1 LYILSRGRSSRDL
14 YALRPNNRRL
24 DEITVLSVSHITQE
38 NPQRCHCSVM
48 TDREDHAA
56 LMRDRAARLLA
67 VALKARDDGND
78 AYAEELTR
86 LASEAIDE
94 AADLENAPTETR
106 RAPSHIGRHVPQP
119 SPIFGRPKDRRG
131 E

>member
-1 LYILSRGRSSRDL
+1 
-14 YALRPNNRRL
+14 
-24 DEITVLSVSHITQE
+24 
-38 NPQRCHCSVM
+38 
-48 TDREDHAA
+48 
-56 LMRDRAARLLA
+56 MRDRAARLLA

-94 AADLENAPTETR
+94 AADLENAPAQTT
-106 RAPSHIGRHVPQP
+106 RAPSHVGQHVPQQP
-119 SPIFGRPKDRRG
+119 PPILGRAKERKG

>member
-1 LYILSRGRSSRDL
+1 
-14 YALRPNNRRL
+14 
-24 DEITVLSVSHITQE
+24 
-38 NPQRCHCSVM
+38 
-48 TDREDHAA
+48 
-56 LMRDRAARLLA
+56 MRDRAARLLA

-94 AADLENAPTETR
+94 AADLENAPADTTGAGSPCHVAQHAPQQPLPVLS
-106 RAPSHIGRHVPQP
+106 RA
-119 SPIFGRPKDRRG
+119 KDRRG

>member
-1 LYILSRGRSSRDL
+1 MS
-14 YALRPNNRRL
+14 
-24 DEITVLSVSHITQE
+24 
-38 NPQRCHCSVM
+38 
-48 TDREDHAA
+48 DREDHAA
-56 LMRDRAARLLA
+56 SMRNRAARLLA

-94 AADLENAPTETR
+94 AAGIENAPAQAA
-106 RAPSHIGRHVPQP
+106 RAPSRRGKSVRQPQP
-119 SPIFGRPKDRRG
+119 ILGSPKDPQG